1 MIKTIT
7 TAQVRNICE
16 DLLPNWE
23 TERKNIQLSGRD
35 MYSIIKIKKEL
46 EKKLGEIQETVA
58 TLAEQSGGE
67 RQDNGSYKIPP
78 EKIESLNNELA
89 AFSDEEVEIE
99 YTPITIKKDDI
110 LPPILMDCLFDFI
123 DME

>member
-78 EKIESLNNELA
+78 EKIEDLNNELA

-110 LPPILMDCLFDFI
+110 LPPVLMDCLFDFI

>member
-23 TERKNIQLSGRD
+23 TERKNIQVSGRD

-78 EKIESLNNELA
+78 EKIEDLNNELA

-99 YTPITIKKDDI
+99 YTPIKIKNDDV
-110 LPPILMDCLFDFI
+110 LPPVLMDCLFDFI

>member
-78 EKIESLNNELA
+78 EKIEDLNNELA

-99 YTPITIKKDDI
+99 YTPITIKKDDV
-110 LPPILMDCLFDFI
+110 LPPVLMDCLFDFI

>member
-58 TLAEQSGGE
+58 NLAEQSGGE

-78 EKIESLNNELA
+78 EKIEDLNNELA

-99 YTPITIKKDDI
+99 YTPITIKKDDV
-110 LPPILMDCLFDFI
+110 LPPVLMDCLFDFI

>member
-35 MYSIIKIKKEL
+35 MYSIIKLKKEL

-78 EKIESLNNELA
+78 EKIEDLNNELA

-99 YTPITIKKDDI
+99 YTPIKIKNDDV
-110 LPPILMDCLFDFI
+110 LPPVLMDCLFDFI

>member
-46 EKKLGEIQETVA
+46 EKKLGAIQETVA
-58 TLAEQSGGE
+58 TLPEQSGGE

-110 LPPILMDCLFDFI
+110 LPPVLMDCLFDFI

>member
-99 YTPITIKKDDI
+99 YTPIKIKNDDV
-110 LPPILMDCLFDFI
+110 LPPVLMDCLFDFI

>member
-23 TERKNIQLSGRD
+23 TERKNIQVSGRD

-78 EKIESLNNELA
+78 EKIEDLNNELA
-89 AFSDEEVEIE
+89 AFSGEEVEIE
-99 YTPITIKKDDI
+99 YTPITIKKDDV
-110 LPPILMDCLFDFI
+110 LPPVLMDCLFDFI

>member
-23 TERKNIQLSGRD
+23 IERKNIQLSGRD

-58 TLAEQSGGE
+58 NLAEQSGGE

-78 EKIESLNNELA
+78 EKIEDLNNELA

-99 YTPITIKKDDI
+99 YTPITIKKDDV
-110 LPPILMDCLFDFI
+110 LPPVLMDCLFDFI
-123 DME
+123 EME

>member
-7 TAQVRNICE
+7 TAQIRNICE

-58 TLAEQSGGE
+58 NLAEQSGGE

-78 EKIESLNNELA
+78 EKIEDLNNELA

-99 YTPITIKKDDI
+99 YTPITIKKDDV
-110 LPPILMDCLFDFI
+110 LPPVLMDCLFDFI

>member
-58 TLAEQSGGE
+58 NLAEQSGGE

-78 EKIESLNNELA
+78 EKIEDLNNELA

-110 LPPILMDCLFDFI
+110 LPPVLMDCLFDFI

>member
-1 MIKTIT
+1 MRKIAQKLEIDEGYLVIQCVYFDSDDTISEE
-7 TAQVRNICE
+7 AR
-16 DLLPNWE
+16 
-23 TERKNIQLSGRD
+23 
-35 MYSIIKIKKEL
+35 
-46 EKKLGEIQETVA
+46 KKLGEIQETVA

-110 LPPILMDCLFDFI
+110 LPPVLMDCLFDFI

>member
-67 RQDNGSYKIPP
+67 RQGNGSYKIPP

-99 YTPITIKKDDI
+99 YTPIKIKNDDV
-110 LPPILMDCLFDFI
+110 LPPVLMDCLFDFI

>member
-23 TERKNIQLSGRD
+23 TERKNIQVSGRD

-78 EKIESLNNELA
+78 EKIEDLNNELA

-99 YTPITIKKDDI
+99 YTPIKIKNDDI
-110 LPPILMDCLFDFI
+110 LPPVLMDCLFDFI
-123 DME
+123 EME

>member
-23 TERKNIQLSGRD
+23 TERKNIQVSGRD

-46 EKKLGEIQETVA
+46 EKKLGEIQETVT

-78 EKIESLNNELA
+78 EKIEDLNNELA

-99 YTPITIKKDDI
+99 YTPIKIKNDDV
-110 LPPILMDCLFDFI
+110 LPPVLMDCLFDFI
-123 DME
+123 EME

>member
-110 LPPILMDCLFDFI
+110 LPPVLMDCLFDFI

>member
-58 TLAEQSGGE
+58 NLAEQSGGE

-78 EKIESLNNELA
+78 EKIEDLNNELA

-99 YTPITIKKDDI
+99 YTPITIKKDDV
-110 LPPILMDCLFDFI
+110 LPPVLMDCLFDFI
-123 DME
+123 EME